1 MLSKTLYRYR
11 FERAALA
18 IIASPLAAP
27 PARAAEATPA
37 ASPAALLAAARRAVP
52 LNGKRIPPEIFRDFG
67 DGDMADSGSIWV
79 TVDLLAATGSNLYF
93 DDITQDGAWISQAKA
108 AQKGSEGGTAYKYIG
123 ATENGLL
130 VALAAWSG
138 GGSGDFMTL
147 HILDIAP
154 ARAFD
159 LDGKLYQRINLTSL
173 RNVPLGDRWD
183 GEVSI
188 SKNSIIVATK
198 RSGPADDSG
207 LRRTMTIE
215 AKRP

>member
-1 MLSKTLYRYR
+1 MFSRTPSR
-11 FERAALA
+11 FLFE
-18 IIASPLAAP
+18 LAAFATASFLAAQ
-27 PARAAEATPA
+27 PADAAEATAPA
-37 ASPAALLAAARRAVP
+37 TSPAALIAEARSAFT
-52 LNGKRIPPEIFRDFG
+52 LNGKKIPPEIFRDFG

-79 TVDLLAATGSNLYF
+79 TVDLLAAIGSNLYF
-93 DDITQDGAWISQAKA
+93 DDIAQDGHWISQAK
-108 AQKGSEGGTAYKYIG
+108 QGHKGSEGGTAYKYIG

-130 VALAAWSG
+130 VALSAWSG
-138 GGSGDFMTL
+138 GGSGDFITL

-159 LDGKLYQRINLTSL
+159 IEGKLYQRINLTNL

-188 SKNSIIVATK
+188 EKNSIVVVTK

-207 LRRTMTIE
+207 QRRTMTIE